1 MKRTTII
8 TLSTICLSLSVQAQ
22 SYQHITVE
30 HAVNIAIENN
40 SNIKMSNL
48 DRKIANSDYHQTDA
62 IFLPQITLGY
72 TALTT
77 NNPLNAFGFLL
88 QQESVTAMDFDPAKL
103 NNPGATQNYSAQV
116 EAKLPL
122 LNMDMIYA
130 RKEAKAQEEVYKY
143 KAERTKEY
151 IEFEVRK
158 AYTGLQMSYQA
169 QNILRKSL
177 EDVKQIHGSVTNFYN
192 QGLIQKS
199 DVLNAQ
205 VQVNTIE
212 SALAKAESNIHN
224 ASNELRLLMGL
235 DISDQVYSTDSL
247 EQKMKVYQESALSLF
262 RSDIMALQKAVDA
275 TNMMVKSSKMS
286 FLPRINAFGTYDL
299 NDSKAFKFRNDSYL
313 IGINLSWNIFSGNQ
327 NRSKIRSAQY
337 QKDRMQEEL
346 SLHIKKEQQELDK
359 AKRDLNDSQIEINKQ
374 KISVEQA
381 EEALRILAN
390 RHSEGLAS
398 TTDLLMAQAQ
408 FSQQRLLL
416 SQSIMTYNIIESY
429 LNFLS
434 TTKN

>member
-8 TLSTICLSLSVQAQ
+8 TLSVIWLSLSVQAQ
-22 SYQHITVE
+22 SHRHITAE
-30 HAVNIAIENN
+30 DAVNIAVENN
-40 SNIKMSNL
+40 SNIKISNL
-48 DRKIANSDYHQTDA
+48 DRKIANADYHQTDA

-103 NNPGATQNYSAQV
+103 NNPGATQNYGTQV

-122 LNMDMIYA
+122 LNLDMIYA
-130 RKEAKAQEEVYKY
+130 RKGARAQEEVYKY
-143 KAERTKEY
+143 KAERTKEH

-158 AYTGLQMSYQA
+158 AYTGLQMAYQA
-169 QNILRKSL
+169 RGILRKSL
-177 EDVKQIHGSVTNFYN
+177 EDVKLIHQSVTNFYN

-224 ASNELRLLMGL
+224 ASNGLRLLMGQ
-235 DISDQVYSTDSL
+235 DISDEVYTADSL
-247 EQKMKVYQESALSLF
+247 VQKREIYTETTLSLF
-262 RSDIMALQKAVDA
+262 RPDIMALQKAVDA
-275 TNMMVKSSKMS
+275 TDMMLKSSRMA
-286 FLPRINAFGTYDL
+286 FLPRINAFGSYNL

-313 IGINLSWNIFSGNQ
+313 AGINLSWDIFSGNR
-327 NRSKIRSAQY
+327 NRSKMKSAQY
-337 QKDRMQEEL
+337 QKGRMQEEL
-346 SLHIKKEQQELDK
+346 NLHIKKEQLELDK
-359 AKRDLNDSQIEINKQ
+359 ARRDLKDSQTEINKQ
-374 KISVEQA
+374 QISVEQA
-381 EEALRILAN
+381 EEALRILAD

-408 FSQQRLLL
+408 FSGQKLLL
-416 SQSIMTYNIIESY
+416 SQAIMSYNIIEAY
-429 LNFLS
+429 LRFLS

>member
-8 TLSTICLSLSVQAQ
+8 TLSAIWLSLSAQAQ
-22 SYQHITVE
+22 NYQHITVDY
-30 HAVNIAIENN
+30 AVNIAVESN
-40 SNIKMSNL
+40 SHIKMSNL
-48 DRKIANSDYHQTDA
+48 DRKIANADYHQTDA

-103 NNPGATQNYSAQV
+103 NNPGATQNYNAQV

-122 LNMDMIYA
+122 LNVDMIYA
-130 RKEAKAQEEVYKY
+130 RKGARAQEDVYKY

-158 AYTGLQMSYQA
+158 AYTGLQMAYQA
-169 QNILRKSL
+169 RNILRKSL

-224 ASNELRLLMGL
+224 ASNGLRLLMGL
-235 DISDQVYSTDSL
+235 DISDEVYITDSL
-247 EQKMKVYQESALSLF
+247 VQRMGIYQENTLSLF

-275 TNMMVKSSKMS
+275 TNMMVKSSKMA

-299 NDSKAFKFRNDSYL
+299 NDSKAFKFGNDSYL

-327 NRSKIRSAQY
+327 NRSKMRSAQY
-337 QKDRMQEEL
+337 QKDRMQQEL
-346 SLHIKKEQQELDK
+346 SLHIKKEQLELDK

-374 KISVEQA
+374 KVSVEQA

-408 FSQQRLLL
+408 FSQQELLL
-416 SQSIMTYNIIESY
+416 SQSIMTYNIIEAY
-429 LNFLS
+429 LHFL

>member
-8 TLSTICLSLSVQAQ
+8 TLSAIWLSLSVQAQ
-22 SYQHITVE
+22 NYRHITAE
-30 HAVNIAIENN
+30 DAVNIAVENN
-40 SNIKMSNL
+40 GNIKMSNL
-48 DRKIANSDYHQTDA
+48 DRKIANADYHQTDA
-62 IFLPQITLGY
+62 IFLPQITVGY

-103 NNPGATQNYSAQV
+103 NNPGATQNYGTQV

-130 RKEAKAQEEVYKY
+130 RKGARAQEEAYKY

-158 AYTGLQMSYQA
+158 AYAGLQMAYQA
-169 QNILRKSL
+169 RNILRKSL
-177 EDVKQIHGSVTNFYN
+177 NDVKQIHRSVTNFYD

-212 SALAKAESNIHN
+212 SALAKTESNIHN
-224 ASNELRLLMGL
+224 ASNGLRLLMGM
-235 DISDQVYSTDSL
+235 DISDEVYTTDSL
-247 EQKMKVYQESALSLF
+247 MQKREIHTEMTLSLF

-275 TNMMVKSSKMS
+275 TDMMVKSSRMT
-286 FLPRINAFGTYDL
+286 FLPRINAFGSYNL

-313 IGINLSWNIFSGNQ
+313 AGINLSWDIFSGNR
-327 NRSKIRSAQY
+327 NRSKMKSAQY
-337 QKDRMQEEL
+337 QKSRMQEEL
-346 SLHIKKEQQELDK
+346 SLHIKKEQLELDK
-359 AKRDLNDSQIEINKQ
+359 AKRDLNDSQTEINKQ
-374 KISVEQA
+374 QISVEQA
-381 EEALRILAN
+381 EEALRILAD

-408 FSQQRLLL
+408 FSQQKLLL
-416 SQSIMTYNIIESY
+416 SQAVMSYNIIEAY
-429 LNFLS
+429 LRFLS

>member
-1 MKRTTII
+1 MKRTVII
-8 TLSTICLSLSVQAQ
+8 TFSAIGLSLSAQ
-22 SYQHITVE
+22 TQTYQYITAD
-30 HAVNIAIENN
+30 HAVNMAIENN
-40 SNIKMSNL
+40 SHIKISDL
-48 DRKIANSDYHQTDA
+48 DGKMANAGYHQTDA

-103 NNPGATQNYSAQV
+103 NHPGTTQNYGTQA

-130 RKEAKAQEEVYKY
+130 RKGARAQKEMYEY

-158 AYTGLQMSYQA
+158 AYTGLQMAYQA
-169 QNILRKSL
+169 RNILRKSL
-177 EDVKQIHGSVTNFYN
+177 DDVKQIHQSVTNFYN
-192 QGLIQKS
+192 QGLVQKS

-224 ASNELRLLMGL
+224 ASNGLRLLMGL
-235 DISDQVYSTDSL
+235 DINEEIYTTDSL
-247 EQKMKVYQESALSLF
+247 IQKRQIYPETTLSLF
-262 RSDIMALQKAVDA
+262 RSDMMALQKAVDA
-275 TNMMVKSSKMS
+275 TDMMVKSSKMA
-286 FLPRINAFGTYDL
+286 FLPRINAFGSYNL

-313 IGINLSWNIFSGNQ
+313 AGINLSWNIFSGNQ
-327 NRSKIRSAQY
+327 NRSKLKSAQY
-337 QKDRMQEEL
+337 QKGKMQEEL
-346 SLHIKKEQQELDK
+346 NLHIKKEQLELDK
-359 AKRDLNDSQIEINKQ
+359 ARRDLNDSQTEINKQ
-374 KISVEQA
+374 QISVEQA
-381 EEALRILAN
+381 EEALRILAD

-408 FSQQRLLL
+408 FSQQKLLL
-416 SQSIMTYNIIESY
+416 SQSIMTYNIIEAY
-429 LNFLS
+429 LRFLS
-434 TTKN
+434 TSDK